1 MARIP
6 SEGHRQPVKNSLG
19 LVHRPIKGGVMTD
32 WFGAKPILDRSH
44 GRRGAWNTHPQPC
57 PEQRGHLAHHDT
69 LHSSK
74 HQLHKGPDTLV
85 RPVENTVIP

>member
-1 MARIP
+1 
-6 SEGHRQPVKNSLG
+6 
-19 LVHRPIKGGVMTD
+19 MTD

-85 RPVENTVIP
+85 RPVEIQSSLGRNWPFFPLLEPIRHQ